1 MKFNELVELFQEAKK
16 KKAEKAEKA
25 KKMPKKMMKGKGK
38 KKDSGKEEG
47 AYDVDKDGKIAGWE
61 KARSAAIQKN
71 MKNGSKK

>member
-1 MKFNELVELFQEAKK
+1 MKFTDLVELFLEAKK
-16 KKAEKAEKA
+16 KKADKA

-38 KKDSGKEEG
+38 KKDKEEG
-47 AYDVDKDGKIAGWE
+47 AYDVNKDGKIEGWE

>member
-1 MKFNELVELFQEAKK
+1 MKFTELVELFAEAKKK

-25 KKMPKKMMKGKGK
+25 KKMPKKMMKGKK
-38 KKDSGKEEG
+38 KSDKEEG
-47 AYDVDKDGKIAGWE
+47 AYDVNKDGKIEGWE

>member
-1 MKFNELVELFQEAKK
+1 MKFTELVQLFQEAKK
-16 KKAEKAEKA
+16 KKAEKA

-38 KKDSGKEEG
+38 GKKKDEEG
-47 AYDVDKDGKIAGWE
+47 AYDVNKDGKIEGWE

>member
-1 MKFNELVELFQEAKK
+1 MKFNELIELFQEAKK
-16 KKAEKAEKA
+16 KKAEKA

-38 KKDSGKEEG
+38 KKDSSKEEG
-47 AYDVDKDGKIAGWE
+47 AYDVNKDGKIEGWE